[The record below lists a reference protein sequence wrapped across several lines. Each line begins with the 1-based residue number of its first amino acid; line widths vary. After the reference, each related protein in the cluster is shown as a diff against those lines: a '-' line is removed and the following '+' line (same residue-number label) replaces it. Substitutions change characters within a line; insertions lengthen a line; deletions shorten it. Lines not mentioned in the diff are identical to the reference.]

1 MRLRL
6 TWTRAGVVL
15 AVLLLV
21 AAGLVAWLN
30 VAGED
35 PLVGDAGSFVATPEQ
50 VAHGAYLARA
60 GNCAACHTD
69 RGGAAF
75 AGGKGIATPFGTVF
89 ASNLTPDARTGIGA
103 WSAAQ
108 FWRAMHNG
116 RSADG
121 RLLYPAFPYP
131 NFTEITRADSDA
143 LFSYLRSQV
152 PVTQVN
158 RPHALRFPY
167 NLQAS
172 LAVWRAMFFAPGV
185 YEPVVERSVQ
195 WNRGAYLVRSLGHCA
210 ACHSPRN
217 AFGATRDSL
226 EFSGG
231 LIPLQNWYAPS
242 LASSA
247 EAGVADWSNAD
258 IAALLKT
265 GLTPRGAALGPMA
278 EVVFRSTQYLH
289 DSDIAAMAEFLKS
302 LPQTP
307 PHARAAVDRQG
318 IAGARRG
325 ALQGPLRRLPWRERR
340 GRQRPE
346 RRRLRAAGRQP
357 QGAARHAG
365 QLHPHRRQRR
375 LSADDR
381 RRSAALRH
389 AAVRARAEGR
399 GDRRAGELRAQRVG
413 QFGAAG
419 QSAGRAQ
426 RALRPGRRSSSRL
439 DPVRA

>member
-1 MRLRL
+1 MRPRL
-6 TWTRAGVVL
+6 TWTRLVALL
-15 AVLLLV
+15 ALLLLMG
-21 AAGLVAWLN
+21 AAVVAWLN
-30 VAGED
+30 VRCED
-35 PLVGDAGSFVATPEQ
+35 ALTGDANSFVATPEQ

-89 ASNLTPDARTGIGA
+89 ASNLTPDARTGIGT

-143 LFSYLRSQV
+143 LFAYLRSQV
-152 PVTQVN
+152 PVAQVN

-167 NLQAS
+167 DLQPS
-172 LAVWRAMFFAPGV
+172 LAVWRALFFSPGV

-226 EFSGG
+226 ELSGG

-247 EAGVADWSNAD
+247 EAGVADWSTAEVS
-258 IAALLKT
+258 ALLKS

-278 EVVFRSTQYLH
+278 EVVFRSTQYL
-289 DSDIAAMAEFLKS
+289 DDADIAAMAEFLKS
-302 LPQTP
+302 LPQTRP
-307 PHARAAVDRQG
+307 RVRAAVELDEAVRTHG
-318 IAGARRG
+318 EALYKDHCAACHGASGEGGSGPNGVVYVPLAGNRKVLLDTPANLIHIVVNGGFPPTTAGDPRPYGMPPFGPALKDEEIAVLA
-325 ALQGPLRRLPWRERR
+325 
-340 GRQRPE
+340 
-346 RRRLRAAGRQP
+346 
-357 QGAARHAG
+357 
-365 QLHPHRRQRR
+365 
-375 LSADDR
+375 SYV
-381 RRSAALRH
+381 RSAWGN
-389 AAVRARAEGR
+389 AAPPVSAVDVLNAR
-399 GDRRAGELRAQRVG
+399 
-413 QFGAAG
+413 
-419 QSAGRAQ
+419 
-426 RALRPGRRSSSRL
+426 
-439 DPVRA
+439 